1 MMKTSDLGI
10 QLICRFEGLRTDAY
24 KDAVGVPTIGYGH
37 TKGVQMGMKITK
49 EQAIEFLKE
58 DLVKAEK
65 AVNKYAD
72 KYNFSQN
79 QFDALVSFAFNIGSI
94 DQLTAKG
101 TRTIEKIAECIPK
114 YNKAGGKKLQGL
126 VNRRQ
131 AELDMF
137 KSGSVS
143 VPVTANSLSEDL
155 HKVAQDVINGKYGNG
170 AMRQIKLQKM
180 GYDYNQVQR
189 LVNQIL
195 SSRSK

>member
-1 MMKTSDLGI
+1 MKTSDLGI

-58 DLVKAEK
+58 DLVKAEN
-65 AVNKYAD
+65 AVNKYNA

-131 AELDMF
+131 AELEMF
-137 KSGSVS
+137 KSGTTAPVS
-143 VPVTANSLSEDL
+143 GNSLSEDL

-170 AMRQIKLQKM
+170 AMRQIKLQRM
-180 GYDYNQVQR
+180 GYDYKQVQR

-195 SSRSK
+195 SSRNK

>member
-10 QLICRFEGLRTDAY
+10 QLICRFEGLKTDAY

-65 AVNKYAD
+65 AVNKYND

-131 AELDMF
+131 AELEMF
-137 KSGSVS
+137 KSGTIAPVS
-143 VPVTANSLSEDL
+143 GNSLSEDL

-170 AMRQIKLQKM
+170 AMRQIKLQSM
-180 GYDYNQVQR
+180 GYDYKQVQR

-195 SSRSK
+195 SSRNK

>member
-1 MMKTSDLGI
+1 MKTSDLGI

-58 DLVKAEK
+58 DLVKAEN
-65 AVNKYAD
+65 AVNKYNA

-131 AELDMF
+131 AELEMF
-137 KSGSVS
+137 KSGTVAPVS
-143 VPVTANSLSEDL
+143 GNSLSEDL

-170 AMRQIKLQKM
+170 AMRQIKLQSM
-180 GYDYNQVQR
+180 GYDYKQVQR

-195 SSRSK
+195 SSRNK

>member
-1 MMKTSDLGI
+1 MKTSDLGI

-49 EQAIEFLKE
+49 EQAIDFLKE
-58 DLVKAEK
+58 DLVKAENT
-65 AVNKYAD
+65 VNKYNA

-131 AELDMF
+131 AELEMF
-137 KSGSVS
+137 KSGTAIPVS
-143 VPVTANSLSEDL
+143 GNSLSEDL

-170 AMRQIKLQKM
+170 AMRQIKLQRM
-180 GYDYNQVQR
+180 GYDYKQVQR

-195 SSRSK
+195 SSRTK

>member
-1 MMKTSDLGI
+1 MKTSDLGI

-131 AELDMF
+131 AELEMF

-143 VPVTANSLSEDL
+143 APVTANSLSEDL

>member
-1 MMKTSDLGI
+1 MKTSDLGI
-10 QLICRFEGLRTDAY
+10 QLICRFEGLKTDAY
-24 KDAVGVPTIGYGH
+24 KDAVGIPTIGYGH
-37 TKGVQMGMKITK
+37 TKGVRMGMKITK

-58 DLVKAEK
+58 DLVKAEN
-65 AVNKYAD
+65 AVNKYNA

-79 QFDALVSFAFNIGSI
+79 QFDALVSFAFNVGSI

-131 AELDMF
+131 AELEMF
-137 KSGSVS
+137 NSGAVAPVS
-143 VPVTANSLSEDL
+143 DNSLSDDL

-170 AMRQIKLQKM
+170 AMRQIKLQRM
-180 GYDYNQVQR
+180 GYDYKQVQR

-195 SSRSK
+195 TSRNK

>member
-10 QLICRFEGLRTDAY
+10 QLICRFEGLKTDAY
-24 KDAVGVPTIGYGH
+24 KDAVGIPTIGYGH
-37 TKGVQMGMKITK
+37 TKGVRMGMKITK

-58 DLVKAEK
+58 DLVKAEN
-65 AVNKYAD
+65 AVNKYNA

-79 QFDALVSFAFNIGSI
+79 QFDALVSFAFNVGSI

-131 AELDMF
+131 AELEMF
-137 KSGSVS
+137 NSGAVAPVS
-143 VPVTANSLSEDL
+143 DNSLSDDL

-170 AMRQIKLQKM
+170 AMRQIKLQRM
-180 GYDYNQVQR
+180 GYDYKQVQR

-195 SSRSK
+195 TSRNK

>member
-1 MMKTSDLGI
+1 MKTSDLGI
-10 QLICRFEGLRTDAY
+10 QLICRFEGLKTDAY
-24 KDAVGVPTIGYGH
+24 KDAVGIPTIGYGH
-37 TKGVQMGMKITK
+37 TKGVRMGMKITK

-58 DLVKAEK
+58 DLVKAEN
-65 AVNKYAD
+65 AVNKYNA

-79 QFDALVSFAFNIGSI
+79 QFDALVSFAFNVGSI

-131 AELDMF
+131 AELEMF
-137 KSGSVS
+137 NSGAVAPVS
-143 VPVTANSLSEDL
+143 DNSLSDDL

-170 AMRQIKLQKM
+170 AMRQIKLQRM
-180 GYDYNQVQR
+180 GYDYKQVQR

-195 SSRSK
+195 

>member
-1 MMKTSDLGI
+1 MKTSDLGI
-10 QLICRFEGLRTDAY
+10 QLICRFEGLKTDAY
-24 KDAVGVPTIGYGH
+24 KDAVGIPTIGYGH

-65 AVNKYAD
+65 AVNKYND

-131 AELDMF
+131 AELEMF
-137 KSGSVS
+137 KSGTV
-143 VPVTANSLSEDL
+143 VPVSGNSLSEDL

-170 AMRQIKLQKM
+170 AMRQIKLQRM
-180 GYDYNQVQR
+180 GYDYKQVQR

-195 SSRSK
+195 SSRNK

>member
-10 QLICRFEGLRTDAY
+10 QLICRFEGLKTDAY

-58 DLVKAEK
+58 DLVKAEN
-65 AVNKYAD
+65 AVNKYNA

-131 AELDMF
+131 AELEMF
-137 KSGSVS
+137 KSGTVA
-143 VPVTANSLSEDL
+143 PVAGNSLSEDL

-170 AMRQIKLQKM
+170 AMRQIKLQSM
-180 GYDYNQVQR
+180 GYDYKQVQR

-195 SSRSK
+195 SSRNK

>member
-10 QLICRFEGLRTDAY
+10 QLICRFEGLKTDAY
-24 KDAVGVPTIGYGH
+24 KDAVGIPTIGYGH

-58 DLVKAEK
+58 DLVKAEN
-65 AVNKYAD
+65 AVNKYNA

-131 AELDMF
+131 AELEMF
-137 KSGSVS
+137 KSG
-143 VPVTANSLSEDL
+143 TAIPASGNSLSEDL

-170 AMRQIKLQKM
+170 AMRQIKLQSM
-180 GYDYNQVQR
+180 GYDYKQVQR

-195 SSRSK
+195 SSRNK

>member
-1 MMKTSDLGI
+1 MKTSDLGI
-10 QLICRFEGLRTDAY
+10 QLICRFEGLKTDAY

-49 EQAIEFLKE
+49 DQAIEFLKE
-58 DLVKAEK
+58 DLVKAEN
-65 AVNKYAD
+65 AVNKYNA

-131 AELDMF
+131 AELEMF
-137 KSGSVS
+137 NSGAIAPVS
-143 VPVTANSLSEDL
+143 GNSLSEDL

-170 AMRQIKLQKM
+170 AMRQIKLQRM
-180 GYDYNQVQR
+180 GYDYKQVQR

-195 SSRSK
+195 SSRNK

>member
-1 MMKTSDLGI
+1 MKTSDLGI

-24 KDAVGVPTIGYGH
+24 KDAVGIPTIGYGH

-65 AVNKYAD
+65 AVNKYVD

>member
-10 QLICRFEGLRTDAY
+10 QLICRFEGLKTDAY
-24 KDAVGVPTIGYGH
+24 KDAVGIPTIGYGH
-37 TKGVQMGMKITK
+37 TKGVRMGMKITK

-58 DLVKAEK
+58 DLVKAEN
-65 AVNKYAD
+65 AVNKYNA

-79 QFDALVSFAFNIGSI
+79 QFDALVSFAFNVGSI

-131 AELDMF
+131 AELEMF
-137 KSGSVS
+137 NSGAVAPVS
-143 VPVTANSLSEDL
+143 DNSLSDDL

-170 AMRQIKLQKM
+170 AMRQIKLQRM
-180 GYDYNQVQR
+180 GYDYKQVQR

-195 SSRSK
+195 TSRTK

>member
-1 MMKTSDLGI
+1 MKTSDLGI
-10 QLICRFEGLRTDAY
+10 QLICRFEGLKTDAY
-24 KDAVGVPTIGYGH
+24 KDAVGIPTIGYGH

-58 DLVKAEK
+58 DLVKAEN
-65 AVNKYAD
+65 AVNKYNS

-79 QFDALVSFAFNIGSI
+79 QFDALVSFAFNIGNI

-131 AELDMF
+131 AELEMF
-137 KSGSVS
+137 KSGSAIPVS
-143 VPVTANSLSEDL
+143 GNSLSEDL

-170 AMRQIKLQKM
+170 AMRQIKLQSM
-180 GYDYNQVQR
+180 GYDYKQVQG

-195 SSRSK
+195 SSRNK

>member
-10 QLICRFEGLRTDAY
+10 QLICRFEGLKTDAY

-58 DLVKAEK
+58 DLVKAEN
-65 AVNKYAD
+65 AVNKYNA

-131 AELDMF
+131 AELEMF
-137 KSGSVS
+137 KSGTVA
-143 VPVTANSLSEDL
+143 PVAGNSLSEDL

-170 AMRQIKLQKM
+170 AMRQIKLQSM
-180 GYDYNQVQR
+180 GYDYKQVQR

-195 SSRSK
+195 SSRTK